1 MVGPILRVL
10 ALSALLIAVPGTL
23 IAQQDAA
30 DPDAQPATAQSDSQ
44 SSAASASNH
53 GPRIYPQLAAS
64 LIERGVPVI
73 DVRSVEEV
81 EETGMIGNAVN
92 IPHTDLQALM
102 DFIGEDSDRAVVMY
116 CGSGRRVGL
125 AIEELRQRDFHGMVN
140 AGGYDDLQEAL
151 ETLNEQE

>member
-10 ALSALLIAVPGTL
+10 ALSALLIGVPGVL

-30 DPDAQPATAQSDSQ
+30 ESDAQPAPTASDSQ
-44 SSAASASNH
+44 ASASSSNR

-73 DVRSVEEV
+73 DVRSAEEV
-81 EETGMIGNAVN
+81 EETGMIGDAVN

-116 CGSGRRVGL
+116 CGSGRRVSL
-125 AIEELRQRDFHGMVN
+125 AIEELRQREFHGMVN
-140 AGGYDDLQEAL
+140 AGGYDDLQQAL
-151 ETLNEQE
+151 ESLNEQE